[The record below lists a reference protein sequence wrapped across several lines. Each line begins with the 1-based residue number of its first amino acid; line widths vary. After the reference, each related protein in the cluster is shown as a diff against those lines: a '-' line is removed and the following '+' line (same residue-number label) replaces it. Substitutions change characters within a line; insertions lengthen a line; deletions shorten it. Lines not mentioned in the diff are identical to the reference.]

1 MALFNYFNRIAKV
14 PSTEKMETE
23 IETKISEDTN
33 GPKKRGE
40 YLKFS
45 EDNKVVIAKYA
56 SEHGVAK
63 AVPCYASEHGTE
75 VPLPVISQVRNGTSA
90 SQKQ

>member
-1 MALFNYFNRIAKV
+1 MAKA

-23 IETKISEDTN
+23 IESKIGEDVN

-45 EDNKVVIAKYA
+45 EKEKAVIVKYT

-63 AVPCYASEHGTE
+63 AVRHFQGKNVKES
-75 VPLPVISQVRNGTSA
+75 SVRDW
-90 SQKQ
+90 KRIYEKELKD

>member
-23 IETKISEDTN
+23 IESKIGEDVN

-45 EDNKVVIAKYA
+45 EKEKL
-56 SEHGVAK
+56 S
-63 AVPCYASEHGTE
+63 
-75 VPLPVISQVRNGTSA
+75 
-90 SQKQ
+90 